1 MPTITKGAK
10 AGIKVKPATQETEK
24 VTTVTEESADKLVNI
39 VNNNAKSKTIKVNKS
54 SGAKKPTRHVKKN
67 DEVPSNL
74 PKDLLNI
81 VMLIRNNQAIRRYTS
96 LYILHRFEE
105 DGFIDEAKGGFVEFK
120 WDKIRVTDAKKLSK
134 EYAYTES
141 WLITAVAFAHS
152 RMMRDSQRILEE
164 FTSVNN
170 IDVENIDVN
179 NIKI

>member
-1 MPTITKGAK
+1 MPTIAKGVK
-10 AGIKVKPATQETEK
+10 TGIKTKPAAQEEEK
-24 VTTVTEESADKLVNI
+24 ATAVAQEESANKL
-39 VNNNAKSKTIKVNKS
+39 VNNNAKAKSIKVNKTS
-54 SGAKKPTRHVKKN
+54 AKKPTRHVKKN
-67 DEVPSNL
+67 DEVPTSL
-74 PKDLLNI
+74 AKDLADL

-170 IDVENIDVN
+170 IDVENIDVST
-179 NIKI
+179 IKI

>member
-1 MPTITKGAK
+1 MPTIGKGVK
-10 AGIKVKPATQETEK
+10 AGIKVKPAAQEEEK
-24 VTTVTEESADKLVNI
+24 VTVVTQEESANKF
-39 VNNNAKSKTIKVNKS
+39 VNNKAKAKSIKVDKPN
-54 SGAKKPTRHVKKN
+54 AKKPTRHVKKN
-67 DEVPSNL
+67 DEVPSTL
-74 PKDLLNI
+74 PKDLANL

>member
-1 MPTITKGAK
+1 MPTIAKGVK
-10 AGIKVKPATQETEK
+10 TGIKAKPATQEVEK
-24 VTTVTEESADKLVNI
+24 ATVVAKEESTDKLVN
-39 VNNNAKSKTIKVNKS
+39 NNARSKSIKVNKTS
-54 SGAKKPTRHVKKN
+54 AKKPTRHVKKN
-67 DEVPSNL
+67 DEVPGNL
-74 PKDLLNI
+74 DKDLANL

-152 RMMRDSQRILEE
+152 RMMRDSQHILEE
-164 FTSVNN
+164 FTAINN
-170 IDVENIDVN
+170 IDVENIDVTN
-179 NIKI
+179 VKI